1 MNEERNFPL
10 SMQPEETK
18 KFQFGMVWTV
28 SGQQTIDVP
37 KSLSAK
43 EALEYVKSHWD
54 EIPLPTDSEY
64 ITDSDFLDEESEYGF
79 VEDGV

>member
-10 SMQPEETK
+10 ATQPEKTK

-64 ITDSDFLDEESEYGF
+64 ISDSDFLDEESEYGF